1 MTQIQSFPPQ
11 AYSKETISE
20 AFMWLQSQP
29 DEVKKQATHTEALL
43 CLYLKNKSQQYWAS
57 KTNTSINN
65 NANNFNDQL
74 QEIALEVSPKNQ
86 TKLHSN
92 GHPSGQEVENIIDNS
107 KKTEPSF
114 NTPLSHTLNG
124 SHFNGSN
131 NVTTSHTPKK
141 REEVPTL
148 DLGDILDEKSLNSL
162 HKTKTKF
169 NLSSNKEAA
178 RLLISLGFDQIKS
191 FLSNTT
197 QSDLEDHQ
205 T

>member
-1 MTQIQSFPPQ
+1 MTQNFPPQ

-29 DEVKKQATHTEALL
+29 DEVKKKATHTEALL
-43 CLYLKNKSQQYWAS
+43 SLYLKNKSQQYWAS
-57 KTNTSINN
+57 KTNSSINN

-74 QEIALEVSPKNQ
+74 QEIALEVSPNQNQ
-86 TKLHSN
+86 TRPYSNEHSN
-92 GHPSGQEVENIIDNS
+92 GSGQEIENITDTS
-107 KKTEPSF
+107 KTKSNF
-114 NTPLSHTLNG
+114 NIPLSHTLNG
-124 SHFNGSN
+124 SN
-131 NVTTSHTPKK
+131 NETSFDLLKK
-141 REEVPTL
+141 SEEAPSL
-148 DLGDILDEKSLNSL
+148 NLEDILDAKSLDSL

-191 FLSNTT
+191 FMSNSPS
-197 QSDLEDHQ
+197 SDSEDHQ